1 MKTKIGLLIV
11 LLLGYYAISF
21 AQSYG
26 GWQQIDSLNEARYN
40 HSAIQLA
47 NGDVL
52 VVGGAVLGDA
62 KSCEIYNINSN
73 HWSEVAR
80 TNYVRGNHRLILLNS
95 KRVLAVGS
103 PVTKSCEIYDPD
115 SNKWILTDSLKIG
128 RVSASHQVVKLLD
141 GRILVVGG
149 YTRDYLDPERETLK
163 MCEIYDEITG
173 KWSIAD
179 SMKAKRS
186 SHSATLLKDGRVLV
200 AGGGISPNPLAS
212 CEIYDPSINKW
223 SVTAPM
229 NIAREHHNA
238 VLLPSGKVLVIGGLA
253 NNNLILTKSCELYD
267 PTQDKWEIVDSI
279 QNSDAAQAAFIIND
293 KDLLLIGTNYQQQLV
308 WEIYDY
314 IGFKSKCV
322 NYLNGGSFVN
332 NKIQLKDGKILVSGG
347 VRTPDYEVYLPIK
360 KCWIFDKNLTHVTE
374 TKDRENNDI
383 FFQNYP
389 NPFNPTTK
397 ISFSLQQKS
406 QIKLKVFDVLGRE
419 IQILADGVY
428 EAGKHEVEFN
438 ATNLPSGVYFY
449 NLTTG
454 SNSIT
459 KKMLL
464 LR

>member
-238 VLLPSGKVLVIGGLA
+238 VLLPSGKVLVIGGLEVGRS
-253 NNNLILTKSCELYD
+253 NN
-267 PTQDKWEIVDSI
+267 
-279 QNSDAAQAAFIIND
+279 
-293 KDLLLIGTNYQQQLV
+293 
-308 WEIYDY
+308 
-314 IGFKSKCV
+314 
-322 NYLNGGSFVN
+322 SF
-332 NKIQLKDGKILVSGG
+332 
-347 VRTPDYEVYLPIK
+347 
-360 KCWIFDKNLTHVTE
+360 
-374 TKDRENNDI
+374 
-383 FFQNYP
+383 
-389 NPFNPTTK
+389 
-397 ISFSLQQKS
+397 
-406 QIKLKVFDVLGRE
+406 
-419 IQILADGVY
+419 
-428 EAGKHEVEFN
+428 
-438 ATNLPSGVYFY
+438 
-449 NLTTG
+449 
-454 SNSIT
+454 
-459 KKMLL
+459 
-464 LR
+464 